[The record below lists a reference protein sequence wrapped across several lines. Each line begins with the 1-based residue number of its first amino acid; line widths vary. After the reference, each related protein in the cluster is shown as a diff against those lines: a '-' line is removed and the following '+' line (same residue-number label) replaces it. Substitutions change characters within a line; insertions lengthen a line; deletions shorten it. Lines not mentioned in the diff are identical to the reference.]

1 MADVIS
7 NLRAIAVSPPAGWPT
22 DRKLGY
28 LEGCRQAI
36 DAGRGTDATIERTFD
51 ETAADVERTIR
62 DEAPFLI
69 EGREVA
75 TRHLENAIGQGCI

>member
-1 MADVIS
+1 LIH
-7 NLRAIAVSPPAGWPT
+7 
-22 DRKLGY
+22 
-28 LEGCRQAI
+28 
-36 DAGRGTDATIERTFD
+36 AGRGTDATIERTFD

-75 TRHLENAIGQGCI
+75 HVILRTQ